1 MTPHGRPG
9 RGGPWS
15 GLAFALVSAASF
27 GLSGALARPLL
38 DNGWTPGA
46 VVIARVGLAALVVAP
61 FGIRALHGRWYVLRA
76 NARTLLVYGAVA
88 VASTQFFY
96 FSAVAHMEV
105 APALLIEF
113 TAPAAVVVWLWLRHG
128 ERPGRVTVVGA
139 GAGRAWAWCWC
150 STCCRGPTS
159 TSPACCGRWPRW
171 SGARR
176 TS

>member
-1 MTPHGRPG
+1 MASMTHDTARTARSGRTL
-9 RGGPWS
+9 S

-76 NARTLLVYGAVA
+76 NARTLLVYGSVA

-113 TAPAAVVVWLWLRHG
+113 TAPGVQPLSSS
-128 ERPGRVTVVGA
+128 
-139 GAGRAWAWCWC
+139 GRASAPD
-150 STCCRGPTS
+150 SPNDAAEIS
-159 TSPACCGRWPRW
+159 AKASPARVRPDRAVDTV
-171 SGARR
+171 S
-176 TS
+176 